1 MLAIRQLDQ
10 IMQAISKTY
19 KLKKDK
25 NTGLQYGPPYVY
37 LGSQIWR
44 YRYPEDHGDSF
55 FYAVYG
61 DHYMKLFVA
70 NVQKNLMYHDIE
82 LNDRQQYPFLSE
94 YHLELYIS
102 P

>member
-44 YRYPEDHGDSF
+44 YWYPEDHGDSF
-55 FYAVYG
+55 FYTVYG
-61 DHYMKLFVA
+61 DQYVKNVVA
-70 NVQKNLMYHDIE
+70 NVQKKLMDHGRE
-82 LNDRQQYPFLSE
+82 LNARK
-94 YHLELYIS
+94 
-102 P
+102 